1 MNENFE
7 TLFENSKYSQEI
19 KKGQIVQ
26 ADVINITS
34 DHAILNSGL
43 KSESAVSISQFK
55 DLDGEIEIKIGDT
68 IEVSLED
75 IEDGEGQTKL
85 SRQKAKNEATW
96 KEIMKAF
103 EENSIINGIIKSR
116 VKGGFTV
123 LIGQINAFLPGSL
136 VDVRP
141 VRDTQYLEGT
151 NSEFKVIKAE
161 KKANNIVL
169 SRKAAIQGDNIESKT
184 ELIEKINE
192 GDTIEGI
199 VKNLT
204 DYGAFIDLG
213 GIDGLLHI
221 TDISW
226 KKIKHPSQ
234 HLSIAD
240 KIKVKVLALDK
251 EKHRV
256 SLGLKQ
262 LDQDPWDKIIEE
274 FEIGDKITCGISN
287 ITDYGL
293 FVEIKD
299 GIEGLVHV
307 SEIDWTNN
315 NPNPHKIA
323 KTGDEVEVM
332 ILDIDSEKRRISL
345 GIKQCLPNPWE
356 NYSQNFS
363 INDRIKGTIKSITD
377 FGIFIGL
384 QGNIDGLIHVSD
396 ISWESE
402 DTINLGDYKKGTEIE
417 AVILTIDPQRQR
429 ISLGIKQLQDDPFTV
444 FMANNKKGKIVNGVA
459 GAIDERNALVLIDGN
474 IKGLLNIS
482 EVASQENLQD
492 VRTVLKSGDEIEAII
507 IGYNKKSRTV
517 KLSIKAKEETEE
529 RKALEAYKADESE
542 SIAKTSL
549 GDLLKSKF
557 IKKDNSE

>member
-7 TLFENSKYSQEI
+7 TLFENSKYSQDL

-26 ADVINITS
+26 ADVIEITS
-34 DHAILNSGL
+34 DHAILNAGL
-43 KSESAVSISQFK
+43 KSESTVSISQFK
-55 DLDGEIEIKIGDT
+55 NPEGEIEIKIGDT
-68 IEVSLED
+68 VEVFLED
-75 IEDGEGQTKL
+75 IEDGEGHTKL
-85 SRQKAKNEATW
+85 SRQRAKNEATW
-96 KEIMKAF
+96 KEITKAL
-103 EENSIINGIIKSR
+103 EEKSVINGFIKNR

-151 NSEFKVIKAE
+151 SSEFKVIKAE
-161 KKANNIVL
+161 RKANNIVV

-192 GDTIEGI
+192 GDIIEGI

-226 KKIKHPSQ
+226 KKVKHPSQ

-240 KIKVKVLALDK
+240 KLKVKVLALDK
-251 EKHRV
+251 ERHRV

-274 FEIGDKITCGISN
+274 FEIGNKMTCGISN

-293 FVEIKD
+293 FVEIKE

-307 SEIDWTNN
+307 SEVDWTNN

-323 KTGDEVEVM
+323 KIGDEVEVM
-332 ILDIDSEKRRISL
+332 ILDIDNERRRVSL

-356 NYSQNFS
+356 NFSQNFTT
-363 INDRIKGTIKSITD
+363 NDRIKGTIKSITD

-396 ISWESE
+396 ISWENE
-402 DTINLGDYKKGTEIE
+402 KTINLGEYKKGTEIE
-417 AVILTIDPQRQR
+417 AVILSIDPQRQR

-444 FMANNKKGKIVNGVA
+444 FMTNNPKGKIVSGVVNE
-459 GAIDERNALVLIDGN
+459 IDENNALVLIDGN
-474 IKGLLNIS
+474 TKGLLNIA
-482 EVASQENLQD
+482 EVSQESLQD
-492 VRTVLKSGDEIEAII
+492 VRAVLKSGDEIEAKI
-507 IGYNKKSRTV
+507 IGFDKKNRTV

-529 RKALEAYKADESE
+529 REALESYKADESE

-557 IKKDNSE
+557 TKKDKNE

>member
-7 TLFENSKYSQEI
+7 ALFEESKYSKEF

-26 ADVINITS
+26 ADVIDITS

-43 KSESAVSISQFK
+43 KSESAVSIHQFK
-55 DLDGEIEIKIGDT
+55 NTDGEIEIKVGD
-68 IEVSLED
+68 IVDVSLED

-85 SRQKAKNEATW
+85 SRQRAKNETTW
-96 KEIMKAF
+96 KEIMKAL
-103 EENSIINGIIKSR
+103 EENSIINGFIKNR

-141 VRDTQYLEGT
+141 IRDTQYLEGT

-161 KKANNIVL
+161 RKANNIVL

-184 ELIEKINE
+184 ELIGKINE
-192 GDTIEGI
+192 DDIVEGI

-234 HLSIAD
+234 KLSIAD
-240 KIKVKVLALDK
+240 KVQVKILAVDK

-274 FEIGDKITCGISN
+274 FSIGDKIICGISN

-323 KTGDEVEVM
+323 KIGDDVEVM
-332 ILDIDSEKRRISL
+332 VLDIDSEKRRISL

-356 NYSQNFS
+356 NFS
-363 INDRIKGTIKSITD
+363 EKFSVSDKINGTIKSITD

-384 QGNIDGLIHVSD
+384 EGGIDGLIHVSD
-396 ISWESE
+396 ISWENE
-402 DTINLGDYKKGTEIE
+402 DDIKLGDYKKGTEIE
-417 AVILTIDPQRQR
+417 AVILAIDPKRQR
-429 ISLGIKQLQDDPFTV
+429 ISLGIKQLEDDPFSI
-444 FMANNKKGKIVNGVA
+444 FMSKNKKGKVVTGKA
-459 GAIDERNALVLIDGN
+459 GEIDENNALIQIDDD

-482 EVASQENLQD
+482 EVSQENIKD
-492 VRTVLKSGDEIEAII
+492 IRTVLKSGDTIEAII
-507 IGYNKKSRTV
+507 IGFDKKNRTV
-517 KLSIKAKEETEE
+517 KLSIKAKEVTEE
-529 RKALEAYKADESE
+529 REALESYKADESE

-557 IKKDNSE
+557 TKKDDSE

>member
-1 MNENFE
+1 MSIEDIKKKVESNIDNNSEDLIGIAKDILGMPEPGYREFK
-7 TLFENSKYSQEI
+7 TSKYTE
-19 KKGQIVQ
+19 K
-26 ADVINITS
+26 
-34 DHAILNSGL
+34 
-43 KSESAVSISQFK
+43 QFNK
-55 DLDGEIEIKIGDT
+55 YGF
-68 IEVSLED
+68 S
-75 IEDGEGQTKL
+75 
-85 SRQKAKNEATW
+85 N
-96 KEIMKAF
+96 
-103 EENSIINGIIKSR
+103 
-116 VKGGFTV
+116 GFTV

-161 KKANNIVL
+161 KKSNNIVL

-184 ELIEKINE
+184 ELIEKMNE
-192 GDTIEGI
+192 GDVIEGI

-226 KKIKHPSQ
+226 RKIKHPSQ
-234 HLSIAD
+234 QLSIAD
-240 KIKVKVLALDK
+240 KLKVKVLALDK

-274 FEIGDKITCGISN
+274 FEIGHKMTCGISN

-307 SEIDWTNN
+307 SEVDWTNN

-323 KTGDEVEVM
+323 KVGDEVEVM
-332 ILDIDSEKRRISL
+332 ILDIDGEKRRVSL

-356 NYSQNFS
+356 DFSQKFS
-363 INDRIKGTIKSITD
+363 INENIKGTIKSITD

-384 QGNIDGLIHVSD
+384 PGNIDGLIHVSD
-396 ISWESE
+396 ITWGNEE
-402 DTINLGDYKKGTEIE
+402 IINLANFKKGTELE
-417 AVILTIDPQRQR
+417 AVILTIDPNRQR
-429 ISLGIKQLQDDPFTV
+429 ISLGIKQLEDDPFAI
-444 FMANNKKGKIVNGVA
+444 FMTNNKKGKIINGVA
-459 GAIDERNALVLIDGN
+459 GEIDENNALVLIDNN
-474 IKGLLNIS
+474 IKGLINIS
-482 EVASQENLQD
+482 EVSEENIQD
-492 VRTVLKSGDEIEAII
+492 LRSVLKSGDAIEAII
-507 IGYNKKSRTV
+507 IGFDKKNRTV
-517 KLSIKAKEETEE
+517 KLSIKAKEATEE
-529 RKALEAYKADESE
+529 REALETYKADESE

-557 IKKDNSE
+557 TKKDDKD

>member
-26 ADVINITS
+26 ADVIEVTS
-34 DHAILNSGL
+34 DHAILNAGL
-43 KSESAVSISQFK
+43 KSESIVSISQFK
-55 DLDGEIEIKIGDT
+55 NPEGEIEIKIGDT
-68 IEVSLED
+68 VEVSLED

-85 SRQKAKNEATW
+85 SRQTAKNEATW
-96 KEIMKAF
+96 KEIMEAF

-123 LIGQINAFLPGSL
+123 VIGQINAFLPGSL

-161 KKANNIVL
+161 KRANNVVL

-184 ELIEKINE
+184 ELIEKMNE
-192 GDTIEGI
+192 GDIIEGI

-323 KTGDEVEVM
+323 KIGDEVEVM

-363 INDRIKGTIKSITD
+363 INDRIKGMIKSVTD

-459 GAIDERNALVLIDGN
+459 SEIDEKNALVLMDGD

-482 EVASQENLQD
+482 EVASHENLQD

>member
-7 TLFENSKYSQEI
+7 TLFENSKYSQNL
-19 KKGQIVQ
+19 KKGQIVK
-26 ADVINITS
+26 ADVIDITS
-34 DHAILNSGL
+34 DHAILNAGL
-43 KSESAVSISQFK
+43 KSEAVVSISQFK
-55 DLDGEIEIKIGDT
+55 DPEGEIEIEIGDT
-68 IEVSLED
+68 VEVTLED
-75 IEDGEGQTKL
+75 IEDGEGTTKL
-85 SRQKAKNEATW
+85 SRQRAKNEATW
-96 KEIMKAF
+96 NEIMNAL
-103 EENSIINGIIKSR
+103 EENSIINGFIKNR

-136 VDVRP
+136 VDIRP

-169 SRKAAIQGDNIESKT
+169 SRKAAIQGDNIESKS

-192 GDTIEGI
+192 GDVIEGI

-234 HLSIAD
+234 ELSIAD
-240 KIKVKVLALDK
+240 KVKVKVLSLDK
-251 EKHRV
+251 EKQRV

-274 FEIGDKITCGISN
+274 FSTGEKMTCSISN

-293 FVEIKD
+293 FVEIKE

-323 KTGDEVEVM
+323 KIGDEVEVM
-332 ILDIDSEKRRISL
+332 ILDIDSEKRRVSL
-345 GIKQCLPNPWE
+345 GIKQCLKNPWE
-356 NYSQNFS
+356 DFSKDFS
-363 INDRIKGTIKSITD
+363 INEKIKGTIKSITD

-384 QGNIDGLIHVSD
+384 DGNIDGLIHISD
-396 ISWESE
+396 ISWDSE
-402 DTINLGDYKKGTEIE
+402 DNINLGDYKKGTEIE
-417 AVILTIDPQRQR
+417 TVILSIDPQRQR
-429 ISLGIKQLQDDPFTV
+429 ISLGIKQLQDDPFAN
-444 FMANNKKGKIVNGVA
+444 FMAENKRGKLVNGVT
-459 GAIDERNALVLIDGN
+459 GEIDESNALVLIAEN
-474 IKGLLNIS
+474 IRGLLNIS
-482 EVASQENLQD
+482 EISQENIQD
-492 VRTVLKSGDEIEAII
+492 LRTVLKTGDQIEAVI
-507 IGYNKKSRTV
+507 IGFDKKNRTV

-529 RKALEAYKADESE
+529 REALKNYKADESE

-557 IKKDNSE
+557 TKNEENE